1 MNMDFSN
8 IGNMIH
14 QIRVEKNLTVEELA
28 KKLNTSVE
36 FVNDIESGIFD
47 AELLKVIDLCDFFNI
62 SIYEVLNKKNENK
75 INYIDKNL
83 YESILKCNME
93 KQKLIYNIVKS
104 LENNKII

>member
-28 KKLNTSVE
+28 KKLNMSVE
-36 FVNDIESGIFD
+36 FVNDIENGIFD
-47 AELLKVIDLCDFFNI
+47 AELLKVIELCDFFNI

-75 INYIDKNL
+75 INYIDRNL
-83 YESILKCNME
+83 YELILKCNME

>member
-8 IGNMIH
+8 ICNMIH

-47 AELLKVIDLCDFFNI
+47 AELLKVIELCDFLNI
-62 SIYEVLNKKNENK
+62 SIYEVLNEKKENK

-83 YESILKCNME
+83 YELILKCNME

>member
-28 KKLNTSVE
+28 KKLNMSVE
-36 FVNDIESGIFD
+36 FVNDIENGIFD
-47 AELLKVIDLCDFFNI
+47 AELLKVIELCDFFNI

-75 INYIDKNL
+75 INYIDRNL
-83 YESILKCNME
+83 YELILKCNME

-104 LENNKII
+104 LKNNKII

>member
-47 AELLKVIDLCDFFNI
+47 AELLKVIELCDFFNI

-83 YESILKCNME
+83 YELILKCNME

>member
-28 KKLNTSVE
+28 KKLNMSVE
-36 FVNDIESGIFD
+36 FVNDIENGIFD
-47 AELLKVIDLCDFFNI
+47 AELLKVIELCDFFNI

-75 INYIDKNL
+75 IHYIDRNL
-83 YESILKCNME
+83 YDLILKCNME

>member
-47 AELLKVIDLCDFFNI
+47 AELLKVIELCDFFNI

-83 YESILKCNME
+83 YESILK
-93 KQKLIYNIVKS
+93 
-104 LENNKII
+104 